1 MQLGALAV
9 SIRPAFP
16 VFLRPLLYWA
26 LFALATVCAAA
37 DDTNADKVP
46 VSEPHIAVILP
57 LQSTSFAKHANSVR
71 LGILNAASNAQAGNL
86 KVRVYPTNDDPQQI
100 LEAFQRATSL
110 GARAVIGPLTRNG
123 VTSLAQSNLVN
134 VPTLSLNVPETDVS
148 LPHDM
153 YVYGLQIET
162 EARQVAQYA
171 LRRPGMKAFVI
182 AGENALGTRVS
193 QAFSEEWKFQGGEL
207 AGQFTYTTSSAQ
219 LAKLREQIVNSHAD
233 LVFLSLDAARA
244 RFIRSYIGTFAAIY
258 ATSMVFGSTSD
269 TLTNYDLDGVRFL
282 DMPWLL
288 QPDHPAV
295 ITYARAEPQRE
306 GLDQERFYA
315 LGIDAY
321 RLMQELLRPYEKME
335 PLDGVTGTIT
345 LNPTHQFV
353 RALLPAQFFQGS
365 ARLLEGSQA
374 Q

>member
-9 SIRPAFP
+9 SLRPAFP

-26 LFALATVCAAA
+26 LFALATACAAA
-37 DDTNADKVP
+37 DDTADKVP

-57 LQSTSFAKHANSVR
+57 LQSGSFGKHANSVR
-71 LGILNAASNAQAGNL
+71 LGILNAAANGQSGNL
-86 KVRVYPTNDDPQQI
+86 KIRVYPTTDDPQQI

-123 VTSLAQSNLVN
+123 VTALAQSNLVN
-134 VPTLSLNVPETDVS
+134 VPTLSLNIPETDVS

-153 YVYGLQIET
+153 YIYGLQIET

-171 LRRPGMKAFVI
+171 LRRPAMKAFVV
-182 AGENALGTRVS
+182 AGDTALGARVA
-193 QAFSEEWKFQGGEL
+193 QAFSEEWKFLGGEVT
-207 AGQFTYTTSSAQ
+207 GQFSYTTNSAL
-219 LAKLREQIVNSHAD
+219 LAKLREQIVNSRAD
-233 LVFLSLDAARA
+233 VVFLSLDAARA

-258 ATSMVFGSTSD
+258 ATSMVFASTSD
-269 TLTNYDLDGVRFL
+269 TLANYDLDGVRFL

-288 QPDHPAV
+288 QADHPAV
-295 ITYARAEPQRE
+295 ISYARAEPQRE

-321 RLMQELLRPYEKME
+321 RLIQELLRPFEKME

-345 LNPTHQFV
+345 LNASHQFV
-353 RALLPAQFFQGS
+353 RALLPAQFMQGG
-365 ARLLEGSQA
+365 ARLLEGSLA